1 MGKFDKMLREAQ
13 GASLAQQQPEQS
25 QPEGGEHAS
34 GGWIGEQLANVEEMS
49 DRIMHRG
56 QDEPS
61 PMHGTTGFVNAGAVG
76 AAGAVHPSVEGV
88 NGLEAQGVEVGGL
101 GGNGSEIGG
110 LEGGA
115 SMGAARPGAAGIT
128 AGLSVGSLDAP
139 HADAQPGGV
148 VSGLDIGAL
157 AENKQAEVKTISD
170 KVRPELNHENE
181 GESLS
186 NDVTYDL

>member
-13 GASLAQQQPEQS
+13 GASPVQQQPEQS
-25 QPEGGEHAS
+25 QPEGGEHTP
-34 GGWIGEQLANVEEMS
+34 GGWIGEHLANVEEMS

-56 QDEPS
+56 QDEPT
-61 PMHGTTGFVNAGAVG
+61 PMHGTTGFVNTGAGGAVR
-76 AAGAVHPSVEGV
+76 PSVEGV

-101 GGNGSEIGG
+101 GANGPEIGG

-115 SMGAARPGAAGIT
+115 SMAAARPGAAGIT
-128 AGLSVGSLDAP
+128 AGLSVGSLDAS

-148 VSGLDIGAL
+148 ASGLDIGAL
-157 AENKQAEVKTISD
+157 TESKQAEAKTISD
-170 KVRPELNHENE
+170 KSRPELNHENE
-181 GESLS
+181 GASLN

>member
-13 GASLAQQQPEQS
+13 GASPAQQVQQQTEQPQPQS
-25 QPEGGEHAS
+25 GEHTS
-34 GGWIGEQLANVEEMS
+34 GGWIGEQLANVEEMG
-49 DRIMHRG
+49 DRIMQQG
-56 QDEPS
+56 QDELS
-61 PMHGTTGFVNAGAVG
+61 PMHGTTGFVHAG
-76 AAGAVHPSVEGV
+76 AAGAAHLPEGSV

-101 GGNGSEIGG
+101 GGNGPEIGG

-115 SMGAARPGAAGIT
+115 SMAAARPGAAGIT
-128 AGLSVGSLDAP
+128 AGLSVGSFDAS

-148 VSGLDIGAL
+148 ASGLDIGAL

-181 GESLS
+181 GESLN

>member
-13 GASLAQQQPEQS
+13 GASPAQQQPGQS
-25 QPEGGEHAS
+25 QPQGDEHTP
-34 GGWIGEQLANVEEMS
+34 GGWIGEHLANVEEMS

-56 QDEPS
+56 QDELN
-61 PMHGTTGFVNAGAVG
+61 PMHGTTGFVNAGVG
-76 AAGAVHPSVEGV
+76 GGAHLSGGGV

-101 GGNGSEIGG
+101 GGNGPEIGG

-128 AGLSVGSLDAP
+128 AGLSVGSLDAS

-148 VSGLDIGAL
+148 ASGLDIGAL

-181 GESLS
+181 GESLN